1 MTISDFGI
9 TDYFNTK
16 NPPLSFSAM
25 SAIRATCPS
34 ATAWGVPALSCT
46 ISNPNAQSV
55 TRNIKIM
62 WAAYSR
68 TYGKWAGPNGLQ
80 DTRYDVICD
89 PITQCILNP
98 FPLTLAPNE
107 SVQFSYQGY
116 RAGGDICAPLLAMHC
131 DYYFWLED
139 ETGNKSS
146 EGVIS
151 IP

>member
-1 MTISDFGI
+1 MTISNFGI

-16 NPPLSFSAM
+16 NPGLSFGAM
-25 SAIRATCPS
+25 SAVRATCPS
-34 ATAWGVPALSCT
+34 ATAWGVPVLNCA
-46 ISNPNAQSV
+46 ISNPHSQQV
-55 TRNIKIM
+55 TQNIKVM
-62 WAAYSR
+62 YALYSR

-80 DTRYDVICD
+80 DLRYDFLCESIRS
-89 PITQCILNP
+89 CILNP
-98 FPLTLAPNE
+98 FPLTLAPGQ
-107 SVQFSYQGY
+107 SIQFSYQGY
-116 RAGGDICAPLLAMHC
+116 CAGGDICAPLLAMHY